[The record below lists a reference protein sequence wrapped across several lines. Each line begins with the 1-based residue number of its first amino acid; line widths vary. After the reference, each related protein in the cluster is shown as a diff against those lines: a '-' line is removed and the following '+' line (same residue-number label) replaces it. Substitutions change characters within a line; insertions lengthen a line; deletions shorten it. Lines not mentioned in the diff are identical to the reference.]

1 MTPSKG
7 KRYWKI
13 QVYDGLNLLFER
25 KVIYG
30 QITESSMQ
38 DLLRVLVAKFALN
51 EDEII
56 GSYAKKQTKIHN
68 QLLVV
73 TRLNSAAYGFTC
85 GDNLHSIAVIEH
97 AL

>member
-1 MTPSKG
+1 MSPSKG
-7 KRYWKI
+7 KRFWKI

-38 DLLRVLVAKFALN
+38 DLLRVLVAKYALN
-51 EDEII
+51 ENEII
-56 GSYAKKQTKIHN
+56 GSYAKKRTKIHN

-73 TRLNSAAYGFTC
+73 TRLKGNSYGFTC
-85 GDNLHSIAVIEH
+85 GDNPHSVAVIEH